1 MKISDSFRKLIIDE
15 VRFSVEKMEEKED
28 LREKLY
34 YFSGIQCVLRRVF
47 NIEFDPDLLFA
58 FNVFESTHRSF
69 MDRYGAIEKGGD
81 RVVLIF
87 QEQLDG
93 LTEGAKEFAD
103 KIKNKKNFDSTLK
116 KLIVLSYTTT
126 GNGYYLLQKGLIRF

>member
-34 YFSGIQCVLRRVF
+34 YFSGIQGVLRRVF